1 MNNSLNIRQTVFK
14 KDCVLCGV
22 ASEADLCPACLDNLP
37 KLPSPQCRI
46 CALPAAGSDI
56 CGACL
61 ANPPAFD
68 GIVTALSYAFPTD
81 ALIHSLKYQGNLAMA
96 SVLGE
101 LFSASVDIMML
112 PDFIVPMPLHH
123 TKLRERG
130 FNQSMEIARSVS
142 RHSRVALLSRAC
154 KRIKNT
160 PSQTGLPW
168 KEREKNIKNA
178 FVCEADFTGK
188 HVAILDDVLTT
199 GATVN
204 ELAKVIRKRG
214 AAQVTGWIIARTL
227 PH

>member
-1 MNNSLNIRQTVFK
+1 
-14 KDCVLCGV
+14 
-22 ASEADLCPACLDNLP
+22 
-37 KLPSPQCRI
+37 
-46 CALPAAGSDI
+46 
-56 CGACL
+56 
-61 ANPPAFD
+61 
-68 GIVTALSYAFPTD
+68 
-81 ALIHSLKYQGNLAMA
+81 MA

-142 RHSRVALLSRAC
+142 RHSGVALLSRAC

-168 KEREKNIKNA
+168 KEREKNIKDA
-178 FVCEADFTGK
+178 FVCETDFTGK